1 MGGGSSMSLSSDVKN
16 DIKAA
21 KKLWLPW
28 WCVLILMALSLPVF
42 WLFDHFGR
50 LDMAL
55 PTLNCVGVLGL
66 LIFLKWKL
74 RRHVWFWIAMI
85 IVAVLHL
92 LLICYVPWTNKW
104 VPALAIAAIDSA
116 DFCIVLWI
124 LAVVGKLVERPKAS
138 EA

>member
-28 WCVLILMALSLPVF
+28 WGVLSLMALSLPAL

-55 PTLNCVGVLGL
+55 PTLNCVLVLGL
-66 LIFLKWKL
+66 LVFLKWKL
-74 RRHVWFWIAMI
+74 RRHAWFWIAMT

-92 LLICYVPWTNKW
+92 LLIWYVPWTTKW